1 MQLSYVLCA
10 YKHKILKRRNKLI
23 RRATWFSLTQTIW
36 GPHGPSGQI
45 PPSPNHL
52 ITQHTVFLN
61 SHNHLSQP
69 NYLKVTT
76 SVNRLIRTYVRHHPF
91 QIVKIKLHLCGVF
104 TSKGTNTILEKKLGK
119 VIGVVGRKPKT
130 GLLFPVINGFSTY
143 LNKNYHLIH

>member
-1 MQLSYVLCA
+1 MQLSYILCA

-23 RRATWFSLTQTIW
+23 RRATWFSLAQTIW

-61 SHNHLSQP
+61 SHNHFSQP

-76 SVNRLIRTYVRHHPF
+76 SVNQLIRTYVRHHPF

-104 TSKGTNTILEKKLGK
+104 TSKGTYYLGK
-119 VIGVVGRKPKT
+119 EIGKGYRSRGKETKDWT
-130 GLLFPVINGFSTY
+130 SLSCDKWLLPIPQ
-143 LNKNYHLIH
+143 